1 MAFKTPSLRERA
13 ERRASTLGELATP
26 FVVTLSLA
34 GAASLPACWGNP
46 GGDDGFA
53 SDSDTGSTTA
63 DTTTTTTTTDGT
75 ATAGTGSA
83 SASSTATTTTAS
95 TSASSTTADPTEGTT
110 DPSTG
115 TTAGPTTDPSTT
127 DPSTT
132 DPSTTDPSTGT
143 TGGGGI
149 GFDPLDGGVQMCSD
163 DFAMDPVEIVGA
175 AIKGDLLVLQ
185 ISYSGGCSDHEFGL
199 CWDGAFAES
208 DPVQTWITLGHE
220 SNDDPCDGIV
230 MEEKIFDL
238 GAMKQAWI
246 DGYQQMNG
254 TIIIHLNGW
263 KDPIPYMF

>member
-13 ERRASTLGELATP
+13 ERRASNLAELATP
-26 FVVTLSLA
+26 FVVTLSIA
-34 GAASLPACWGNP
+34 AAASLPACWGNP

-63 DTTTTTTTTDGT
+63 DTTTTTTDGT
-75 ATAGTGSA
+75 TTEGTGSA
-83 SASSTATTTTAS
+83 SASSTATTA
-95 TSASSTTADPTEGTT
+95 STTADPTTTTASTCASSTTIETTEGTT

-115 TTAGPTTDPSTT
+115 TTAEPTTGTTDPT
-127 DPSTT
+127 
-132 DPSTTDPSTGT
+132 TGT

-149 GFDPLDGGVQMCSD
+149 GFDPLDDGVQMCSD
-163 DFAMDPVEIVGA
+163 DFAMDPVEIVSAG
-175 AIKGDLLVLQ
+175 IKGDLLVLQ

-230 MEEKIFDL
+230 MEEKFFDL

-254 TIIIHLNGW
+254 TIIIHLSGW